1 MGKIQVTKDKKTSQ
15 IKYLHIL
22 DKKQMDD
29 LVIQQGD
36 DLILKSIVGN
46 EITFKLKRK
55 SE

>member
-1 MGKIQVTKDKKTSQ
+1 MGKIQVNKDKKSGQ

-29 LVIQQGD
+29 LVVQQGD

-46 EITFKLKRK
+46 ELTFKLKRK
-55 SE
+55 TE